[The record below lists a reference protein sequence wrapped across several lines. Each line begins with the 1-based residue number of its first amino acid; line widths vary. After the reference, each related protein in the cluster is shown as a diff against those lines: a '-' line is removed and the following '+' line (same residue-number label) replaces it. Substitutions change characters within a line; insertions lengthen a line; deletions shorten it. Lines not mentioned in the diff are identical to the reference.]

1 MDQQQNQTRQRLH
14 TSRLRLARLIRRI
27 TLRRAKELIALNFA
41 RRYEKIL
48 AQAMKDLDTAGTL
61 NIPDVER
68 LMREVVETLTG
79 VFSAEGMIA
88 SSDEEESVY
97 KTNKIKEILKNLV
110 VDLKFS
116 EPFPTKA
123 IYLFNYSNTVPGVPS
138 EEALPSL
145 YWRKKKTI
153 PKKIDP
159 WRDRCGLIWIGS
171 VSPLLGKT
179 MIKVVAKVKKIFADY
194 GFEPNIAFNLATER
208 AAYIN
213 IMIIYDKEVQ
223 GEDQRAL
230 KCYKTTISALKKY
243 GIMPYRLTTKG
254 MSFIHPDVNY
264 SELIKSLKK
273 LVDPNNILM
282 PGRYDFS

>member
-1 MDQQQNQTRQRLH
+1 
-14 TSRLRLARLIRRI
+14 
-27 TLRRAKELIALNFA
+27 
-41 RRYEKIL
+41 
-48 AQAMKDLDTAGTL
+48 
-61 NIPDVER
+61 
-68 LMREVVETLTG
+68 
-79 VFSAEGMIA
+79 
-88 SSDEEESVY
+88 
-97 KTNKIKEILKNLV
+97 
-110 VDLKFS
+110 
-116 EPFPTKA
+116 
-123 IYLFNYSNTVPGVPS
+123 
-138 EEALPSL
+138 
-145 YWRKKKTI
+145 
-153 PKKIDP
+153 
-159 WRDRCGLIWIGS
+159 
-171 VSPLLGKT
+171 

-223 GEDQRAL
+223 SEDQRAL
-230 KCYKTTISALKKY
+230 KCYKTTTSALKKY

>member
-1 MDQQQNQTRQRLH
+1 MKNKTPLADKVLNQLK
-14 TSRLRLARLIRRI
+14 SKWGI
-27 TLRRAKELIALNFA
+27 K
-41 RRYEKIL
+41 
-48 AQAMKDLDTAGTL
+48 
-61 NIPDVER
+61 
-68 LMREVVETLTG
+68 G